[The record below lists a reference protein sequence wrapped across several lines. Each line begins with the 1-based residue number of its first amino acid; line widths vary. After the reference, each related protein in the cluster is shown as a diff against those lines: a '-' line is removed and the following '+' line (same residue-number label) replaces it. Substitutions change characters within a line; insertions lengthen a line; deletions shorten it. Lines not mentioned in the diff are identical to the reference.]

1 MFALSK
7 FFSLI
12 KNAFAAM
19 LALLVATSQGGNLA
33 ISLHG
38 ARSTTLSV
46 YSYSFYDPTV
56 KVLRDGT
63 IDNNKTYTMY
73 TAKNESE
80 FCQIA
85 FRCSKT
91 RGHSYFEITDF
102 VNENGDVIPVEL
114 YKEVPV
120 ETTDGVVNTKYYD
133 ALVPCEKAFSFSSK
147 IEYNYV
153 YAISVKTTA
162 DTAAGDYTATVKI
175 GNYDIPENKYENE
188 TATLKL
194 HVWNFALPDAPTMD
208 TAMGLEHYDIAQKHG
223 VAQNSAACDELYK
236 TYYDFLLDHKVT
248 AYDMPYDIL
257 DSRADAY
264 MSDPRVKSF
273 RIPYGSD
280 EQITAYYNK
289 LSQNP
294 EWMKKGYFYPIDE
307 PSTAEAIESY
317 NAICERLSRLFPGY
331 NMVTPFYTNE
341 IKELGMNNIDIQAGK
356 SNIICP
362 ISDLFD
368 EKGFPEAVKQR
379 VANGDKVW
387 WYVCCGPSPT
397 SDYCNLFV
405 QQSALKHRILFWQQK
420 QADVTGLLYWDT
432 NYWRDAQLSDG
443 TPAADA
449 WESSWTTPW
458 TGNDTFGDGSL
469 LYNGNRVG
477 INGPVSS
484 LRLESVTNGIEDYEY
499 LTMAEELLGEKKTD
513 KIIKKV
519 TKDLTHYTYSD
530 KTFYKARIELGNKIE
545 KALNK

>member
-1 MFALSK
+1 MFIFSK
-7 FFSLI
+7 LFSSI
-12 KNAFAAM
+12 KCAFAAL
-19 LALLVATSQGGNLA
+19 LAIIVATSQGGPLA

-38 ARSTTLSV
+38 VHSNPLSV

-63 IDNNKTYTMY
+63 IDNNKTYQMY
-73 TAKNESE
+73 AAKNEYE

-85 FRCSKT
+85 VRSSKT

-102 VNENGDVIPVEL
+102 TNEKGDVVPVEL
-114 YKEVPV
+114 YREVPV
-120 ETTDGVVNTKYYD
+120 ETTDGIVNTKYYD
-133 ALVPCEKAFSFSSK
+133 ALVPCEKSFNFSSK

-153 YAISVKTTA
+153 YAINVKTTA
-162 DTAAGDYTATVKI
+162 DTPAGDYTATVKI

-194 HVWNFALPDAPTMD
+194 HVWDFALNDAPAMD

-223 VAQNSAACDELYK
+223 VPNGSEACNELYRK
-236 TYYDFLLDHKVT
+236 YYDFMLDHRISC
-248 AYDMPYDIL
+248 YDMPYDIL

-294 EWMKKGYFYPIDE
+294 EWFKKAYFYPIDE
-307 PSTAEAIESY
+307 PSTAEAIQSY

-341 IKELGMNNIDIQAGK
+341 IKEISMNNIDIQAGK

-368 EKGFPEAVKQR
+368 EKGFSDAVNKR
-379 VANGDKVW
+379 VAGGDKAW

-405 QQSALKHRILFWQQK
+405 QQTGLKHRILFWQQK
-420 QADVTGLLYWDT
+420 QYDVTGLLYWDV

-443 TPAADA
+443 TPAADV
-449 WESSWTTPW
+449 WESAWTTPW

-484 LRLESVTNGIEDYEY
+484 LRLECVANGIEDYEY
-499 LTMAEELLGEKKTD
+499 LAMAEELLGEKKTD
-513 KIIKKV
+513 RIIRKV

-530 KTFYKARIELGNKIE
+530 NTFYKARVQLGNKIE
-545 KALNK
+545 KALSK

>member
-1 MFALSK
+1 MFGLSK
-7 FFSLI
+7 FFGVLKST
-12 KNAFAAM
+12 FAA
-19 LALLVATSQGGNLA
+19 LLSMIVAFSQGGPLA
-33 ISLHG
+33 MSLHG
-38 ARSTTLSV
+38 VRSTPLSI

-56 KVLRDGT
+56 KVMRDGT
-63 IDNNKTYTMY
+63 IDKTGSYTMY
-73 TAKNESE
+73 AAKNESE

-85 FRCSKT
+85 FRTNKT

-102 VNENGDVIPVEL
+102 VNENGDVVPVEL
-114 YKEVPV
+114 YKEVAV

-133 ALVPCEKAFSFSSK
+133 ALVPCEKSFHFSTK

-162 DTAAGDYTATVKI
+162 DTVPGDYTATVKL
-175 GNYDIPENKYENE
+175 GNYDIPDNKYENE
-188 TATLKL
+188 TAELKL
-194 HVWNFALPDAPTMD
+194 HVWDFTLPDAPTMD

-236 TYYDFLLDHKVT
+236 KYYDFMLSRRVSP
-248 AYDMPYDIL
+248 YDMPYDIL

-273 RIPYGSD
+273 RVPYGSD

-289 LSQNP
+289 LSKNP
-294 EWMKKGYFYPIDE
+294 EWMKKAYFYPIDE
-307 PSTAEAIESY
+307 PSNAEAIKSY

-341 IKELGMNNIDIQAGK
+341 IKELGMNNIDIQDGK
-356 SNIICP
+356 SDIICP
-362 ISDLFD
+362 ILDLFS
-368 EKGFPEAVKQR
+368 EKGFPDSVKSR
-379 VANGDKVW
+379 VAKGDKVW
-387 WYVCCGPSPT
+387 WYVCCGPAPT

-420 QADVTGLLYWDT
+420 QYDVTGLLYWDV

-443 TPAADA
+443 TLAADV

-458 TGNDTFGDGSL
+458 TGDDTFGDGSL

-484 LRLESVTNGIEDYEY
+484 LRFESVANGIEDYEY
-499 LTMAEELLGEKKTD
+499 LTMAEELLGGKETD

-519 TKDLTHYTYSD
+519 TKDLEHYTYSD
-530 KTFYKARIELGNKIE
+530 SVFRNARIMLGN
-545 KALNK
+545 ALENASK

>member
-1 MFALSK
+1 MFFISK
-7 FFSLI
+7 FFSLV
-12 KNAFAAM
+12 KSFFAAL
-19 LALLVATSQGGNLA
+19 LALIVASSQGGPLA
-33 ISLHG
+33 ISIHG
-38 ARSTTLSV
+38 VRSTHLSV
-46 YSYSFYDPTV
+46 YSYSFYDPTE

-63 IDNNKTYTMY
+63 IAKNRSYTMY
-73 TAKNESE
+73 AAKNESE

-85 FRCSKT
+85 FRTNKT

-102 VNENGDVIPVEL
+102 ENENGDVIPVAL
-114 YKEVPV
+114 FKEVAV
-120 ETTDGVVNTKYYD
+120 ETTDGVLNTKYYD
-133 ALVPCEKAFSFSSK
+133 ALVPSEKSFHFSTR

-153 YAISVKTTA
+153 YAIMVTTTA
-162 DTAAGDYTATVKI
+162 DTVPGDYTATVKI
-175 GNYDIPENKYENE
+175 GNYDIPDNKYENE
-188 TATLKL
+188 AATVKL
-194 HVWNFALPDAPTMD
+194 HVWDFTLPDAPTMD

-236 TYYDFLLDHKVT
+236 KYYDFLLEHGVT

-294 EWMKKGYFYPIDE
+294 EWIKKGYFYPIDE
-307 PSTAEAIESY
+307 PSNAEAIERY
-317 NAICERLSRLFPGY
+317 NSICERLSRLFPGY
-331 NMVTPFYTNE
+331 NMVTPFYTNNIE
-341 IKELGMNNIDIQAGK
+341 ELGQNNVDIQAGK

-368 EKGFPEAVKQR
+368 DDGFTDSVNAR
-379 VANGDKVW
+379 VAQGDKLW

-420 QADVTGLLYWDT
+420 QYDVTGLLYWDT

-443 TPAADA
+443 TPAADV
-449 WESSWTTPW
+449 WESAWTTPW
-458 TGNDTFGDGSL
+458 TGDDTFGDGSL

-484 LRLESVTNGIEDYEY
+484 IRLECVADGIEDYEY
-499 LTMAEELLGEKKTD
+499 LTIAENLLGESETD
-513 KIIKKV
+513 KIIRKV
-519 TKDLTHYTYSD
+519 TASLTDYTYSD
-530 KTFYKARIELGNKIE
+530 KTFRNVRTAMGNAIEAAQK
-545 KALNK
+545 

>member
-1 MFALSK
+1 MFVFSK
-7 FFSLI
+7 LFSSI
-12 KNAFAAM
+12 KSAFAAF
-19 LALLVATSQGGNLA
+19 LAIIVAISQGGPLA

-38 ARSTTLSV
+38 VRSTPLSV

-63 IDNNKTYTMY
+63 IDNNKTYQMY
-73 TAKNESE
+73 AAKNESE

-85 FRCSKT
+85 VRSNKA
-91 RGHSYFEITDF
+91 RGHSYFEISDF
-102 VNENGDVIPVEL
+102 TNKNGDVIPVEL
-114 YKEVPV
+114 FKEYAV

-133 ALVPCEKAFSFSSK
+133 ALVPCEKSFYFSSK
-147 IEYNYV
+147 IEFNYV

-162 DTAAGDYTATVKI
+162 DTPAGDYTATIKI
-175 GNYDIPENKYENE
+175 GNYDIPDNKYENE

-194 HVWNFALPDAPTMD
+194 HVWDFALNDAPAMD
-208 TAMGLEHYDIAQKHG
+208 TAMGLEHYDIALKHG
-223 VAQNSAACDELYK
+223 VPNGSEASNELYK
-236 TYYDFLLDHKVT
+236 KYYDFMLDHRVS
-248 AYDMPYDIL
+248 AYDLPYDIL

-294 EWMKKGYFYPIDE
+294 EWFKKAYFYPIDE
-307 PSTAEAIESY
+307 PSNAEAIESY

-341 IKELGMNNIDIQAGK
+341 IKEIGMNNIDIQAGK

-368 EKGFPEAVKQR
+368 EKGFSDAVNKR
-379 VANGDKVW
+379 VSGGDKAW

-420 QADVTGLLYWDT
+420 QYDVTGLLYWDV
-432 NYWRDAQLSDG
+432 NYWRDTQNSEG
-443 TPAADA
+443 MPADVWDSA
-449 WESSWTTPW
+449 WTTPW

-469 LYNGNRVG
+469 LYYGTRVG

-484 LRLESVTNGIEDYEY
+484 LRFECVASGIEDYEY
-499 LTMAEELLGEKKTD
+499 LAMAEELLGEKETD

-530 KTFYKARIELGNKIE
+530 NTFYKARVQLGNKIE
-545 KALNK
+545 QAINR